1 MRLRSADFSWRTGS
15 GPGGGAD
22 SAVSWEGCPVASPA
36 FPAPRAWLSCSHL
49 HSQCLMLCRAG
60 SELRSAGRPTSL
72 SSPIRPLLPGSPVPP
87 SRGGVPGCHAV
98 MFTHF
103 LGAGPHLRASEQ
115 HWTPGNTWP
124 VVSRLIN
131 LRRLVKAMVF
141 PMVMYGCG
149 EGNGKTPTGAAA
161 RGNP

>member
-1 MRLRSADFSWRTGS
+1 MHVNTAIVHLARLHTGKPPRSELGFLVIQI
-15 GPGGGAD
+15 PGRGAN

-36 FPAPRAWLSCSHL
+36 FPAPRAWLSFSHL

-60 SELRSAGRPTSL
+60 SEFRSAGRPTSL
-72 SSPIRPLLPGSPVPP
+72 SSPIRPLLPGSPGPP
-87 SRGGVPGCHAV
+87 SRGGGPSCHAV
-98 MFTHF
+98 MLTRF

-131 LRRLVKAMVF
+131 LRKWL
-141 PMVMYGCG
+141 
-149 EGNGKTPTGAAA
+149 
-161 RGNP
+161 